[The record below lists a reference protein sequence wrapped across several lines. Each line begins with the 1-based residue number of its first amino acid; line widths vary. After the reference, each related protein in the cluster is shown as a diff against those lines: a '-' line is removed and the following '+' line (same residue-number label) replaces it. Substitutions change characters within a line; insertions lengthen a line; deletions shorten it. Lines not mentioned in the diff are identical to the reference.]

1 MPAIGFVDDKGAQ
14 VTFADALAGK
24 GEFSIRRPLL
34 ASFQRTQQKERYC
47 DVSVTSLQPAGVI
60 RQRILRDRHDYYVR
74 PDGQTFLMWGLALH
88 ALIERSATGAD
99 WLAEQRLTVDL
110 DGLKVGGTP
119 DTMQLWKPGTLRK
132 GWALE
137 IIDWKTTNVSAVKRM
152 LGEDA
157 DNDKLRDGGAQ
168 LNAYWMLANI
178 SPDSPILKAGL
189 DPAKVEPVLVLEN
202 LSRDHRDYEAA
213 RPGKGGYP
221 RWHEPFEVKAEPV
234 AKTLAGLRAAIRKWK
249 AAQKLADDALPKCE
263 AGLLWGGKRCRD
275 YCEAAPFCCYAA
287 ENIEKLTGARN
298 Y

>member
-1 MPAIGFVDDKGAQ
+1 MPAIGFVDDKGAR

-34 ASFQRTQQKERYC
+34 AALGQPKESYC
-47 DVSVTSLQPAGVI
+47 DVSVTGLQPAGI
-60 RQRILRDRHDYYVR
+60 LRQKLLRDRHDYYVK
-74 PDGQTFLMWGLALH
+74 PDDQTFLMWGLAIHCL
-88 ALIERSATGAD
+88 LEKYRGGD
-99 WLAEQRLTVDL
+99 WLTEQRMVAEI
-110 DGLKVGGTP
+110 DGMKVGGTV

-137 IIDWKTTNVSAVKRM
+137 VIDWKTTNVSAVKRM
-152 LGEDA
+152 LADGEKS
-157 DNDKLRDGGAQ
+157 DKLADGAAQ
-168 LNAYWMLANI
+168 LNAYWTLANI

-189 DPAKVEPVLVLEN
+189 DPAKIEPVLVLEN

>member
-24 GEFSIRRPLL
+24 GSFALRRPML
-34 ASFQRTQQKERYC
+34 AAMARQKPRYC
-47 DVSVTSLQPAGVI
+47 DVSITSLQPAGI
-60 RQRILRDRHDYYVR
+60 QRQRILQARHDYYIV
-74 PDGQTFLMWGLALH
+74 PDRQTFVLWGSAIH
-88 ALIERSATGAD
+88 ALLERHASDAAIV
-99 WLAEQRLTVDL
+99 EQPLTVDL

-119 DTMQLWKPGTLRK
+119 DTMTLYGPCLSYPKPT
-132 GWALE
+132 LE

-213 RPGKGGYP
+213 RPGKGAYP
-221 RWHEPFEVKAEPV
+221 RWHEPFEVKAAPV

-249 AAQKLADDALPKCE
+249 AAQKLADDDLPKCE

-275 YCEAAPFCCYAA
+275 YCEAAPFCRYAA
-287 ENIEKLTGARN
+287 ANIEKLAGARN